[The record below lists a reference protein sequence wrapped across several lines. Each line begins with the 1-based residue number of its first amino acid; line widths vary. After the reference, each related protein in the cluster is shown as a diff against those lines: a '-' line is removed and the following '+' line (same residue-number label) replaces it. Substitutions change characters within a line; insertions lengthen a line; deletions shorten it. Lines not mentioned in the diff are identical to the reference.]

1 MVSSLWP
8 YGILSDRG
16 RLPEILSFHGGKLR
30 ACFDPEG
37 RGTKIL
43 RKTLIWPRPIGQ
55 TVSII
60 ATGAGRLA
68 SENGLVTRQGSTVL
82 LVSKHT

>member
-1 MVSSLWP
+1 M
-8 YGILSDRG
+8 
-16 RLPEILSFHGGKLR
+16 ELR
-30 ACFDPEG
+30 ACFDPIG

-55 TVSII
+55 TAGII

-68 SENGLVTRQGSTVL
+68 FENGVYGPVWSTTFSTCFDNKGS
-82 LVSKHT
+82 